1 MELFIPSLLAI
12 VLAAVIVMYALPRL
26 SPVVLGVV
34 AIVLLVLAAYHHYTF
49 FGPEYQISTWQ
60 LPLVQYAPYLL
71 IGGLVIFMLFFIIN
85 FIGTGSSQAAA
96 PVAAMNESVN
106 KVANNAAAAATTAAT
121 NVGNAMKNLTA
132 AVAPNRPANNR
143 PAGNR
148 PANNVRFS
156 QI

>member
-1 MELFIPSLLAI
+1 MELFIPSLFAI

-34 AIVLLVLAAYHHYTF
+34 AIVLLILAAYHHYTF
-49 FGPEYQISTWQ
+49 FGAEYQISTWQ
-60 LPLVQYAPYLL
+60 LPLIQYAPYLL

-106 KVANNAAAAATTAAT
+106 KVANNAATAAT
-121 NVGNAMKNLTA
+121 NVGNAVKNLTG
-132 AVAPNRPANNR
+132 AVSNRPANNK
-143 PAGNR
+143 PANNK
-148 PANNVRFS
+148 PSNNVRFS